1 MRTKSIMIQLSRLIV
16 LSAAGLGILSVF
28 AALSMRQEMESA
40 AIEKTRNLAEVART
54 TALAFHKRAQAGE
67 MDEATAQSLA
77 KTAIRGMRY
86 GDDEYFFVYDDRGTN
101 LVHGTKP
108 EREGK
113 NFLDAADAKGYAYVP
128 DMIRLSKSGGGQVFY
143 WFPKPGSDVPLKK
156 VSSVVGVEPW
166 GWMISTGIYLEDIEA
181 AFWRSLT
188 HFALIGLGCIALVS
202 VIAYLLARSIA
213 RPMRALA
220 QVTERIGAGQFDVE
234 VPATGRADEIGILA
248 GSIRLLRD
256 EAKAA
261 QGLRIQQKEA
271 ELARDRER
279 RAALMAMADQFE
291 SEVKDT
297 VDGIVTSVE
306 SNNDAACSVDGLANE
321 AATGADQVANVSRQ
335 LHGDMQAVAA
345 ATEELAASIR
355 DISGNIT
362 TSTRV
367 SDEAVAKADATH
379 RQIQSLT
386 EAVGRIDEVSSLIS
400 DIASQTNL
408 LALNATIEAARAGE
422 AGKGFA
428 VVAGEVKSLAGQ
440 TARATGEITS
450 QIESLRSV
458 TADAEASIR
467 GVTEV
472 INAVSE
478 ASSAIAAA
486 VEEQAAATRE
496 ISRSVQHAVGGTEE
510 VSSFLSHLVDVTGHV
525 GGAASVVREAS
536 DRLRTQSTTLRDKTA
551 SFLATVRT

>member
-16 LSAAGLGILSVF
+16 LSAAGLGILSIF

-67 MDEATAQSLA
+67 MDETTAQTLA
-77 KTAIRGMRY
+77 KAAIRGMRY

-113 NFLDAADAKGYAYVP
+113 NFLDAADSKGYAYIP
-128 DMIRLSKSGGGQVFY
+128 DMIRLSKNGGGHVFY

-188 HFALIGLGCIALVS
+188 HFALIGICCIALVS

-220 QVTERIGAGQFDVE
+220 QVTERIGSGQFDVE
-234 VPATGRADEIGILA
+234 VPATGRADEIGVLA

-261 QGLRIQQKEA
+261 QRLRVEQKEA

-291 SEVKDT
+291 NEVKDT

-321 AATGADQVANVSRQ
+321 AATGAGHVAGVSRQ

-355 DISGNIT
+355 DISGNIA

-367 SDEAVAKADATH
+367 SDEAVTKADATH

-458 TADAEASIR
+458 TADAVVSIR

-536 DRLRTQSTTLRDKTA
+536 DHLRTQSTTLRDKTA